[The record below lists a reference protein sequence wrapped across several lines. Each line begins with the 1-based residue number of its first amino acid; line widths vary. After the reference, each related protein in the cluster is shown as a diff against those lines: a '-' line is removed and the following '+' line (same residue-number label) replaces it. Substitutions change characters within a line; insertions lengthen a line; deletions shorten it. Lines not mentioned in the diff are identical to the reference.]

1 MVWIDYAIIA
11 VIAFSSL
18 VSLIRGFVREAL
30 SLVTWGCAFF
40 VASHYYTYL
49 SVWFTGFEDELVRNG
64 IAIAVLFIATLI
76 VGAIVNFVIG
86 QLVEKP
92 GLSGTDRVLG
102 VCFGALRGVLI
113 VAAILFFLD
122 SFTGVSKSEDWS
134 KSQLIPQFSF
144 IIRWFFD
151 YLQSSS
157 SFLPRGKRRMC
168 GIVGIAGV
176 MPVNQ
181 SIYDAL
187 TVLQHRGQDAAGI
200 ITIDANNCFRLRKAN
215 GLVSDVFEA
224 RHMQRLQGNMGIGHV
239 RYPTA
244 GSSSASEAQP
254 FYVNSPY
261 GITLAHNGNLTN
273 AHELRKKLFEEKRRH
288 INTTSDSE
296 ILLNIFAS
304 ELDNFRHYPLE
315 ADNIFAAIAATNRL
329 IRGAYACVAM
339 IIGHGMVAFRDP
351 NGIRPLVLGKRDI
364 DENRTEYMVASESV
378 ALDTLGFDFLRD
390 VAPGEAI
397 YITEEGQL
405 FTRQCADNP
414 VSNPCL
420 FEYVYFARPDSFID
434 KISVYSARV
443 NMRTKL
449 GEKIAREWE
458 DLDIDVVI
466 PIPET
471 SCDIALEIARILG
484 RDKNVLLFDDSIV
497 RGTTSEQIIEMAR
510 EAGAKKVYLAS
521 AAPEIRFPN
530 VYGIDMP
537 SATELIAHG
546 REVDEIRQIIGAD
559 GLIFQDLNDLID
571 AVRAENPDIQQFEC
585 SVFNGVYV
593 TKDVDQGYLDF
604 LDTLRNDDA
613 KAVQRQN
620 EVENLEMHNEG

>member
-1 MVWIDYAIIA
+1 M
-11 VIAFSSL
+11 
-18 VSLIRGFVREAL
+18 
-30 SLVTWGCAFF
+30 
-40 VASHYYTYL
+40 
-49 SVWFTGFEDELVRNG
+49 
-64 IAIAVLFIATLI
+64 
-76 VGAIVNFVIG
+76 
-86 QLVEKP
+86 
-92 GLSGTDRVLG
+92 
-102 VCFGALRGVLI
+102 
-113 VAAILFFLD
+113 
-122 SFTGVSKSEDWS
+122 
-134 KSQLIPQFSF
+134 
-144 IIRWFFD
+144 
-151 YLQSSS
+151 
-157 SFLPRGKRRMC
+157 
-168 GIVGIAGV
+168 
-176 MPVNQ
+176 
-181 SIYDAL
+181 
-187 TVLQHRGQDAAGI
+187 
-200 ITIDANNCFRLRKAN
+200 
-215 GLVSDVFEA
+215 
-224 RHMQRLQGNMGIGHV
+224 
-239 RYPTA
+239 
-244 GSSSASEAQP
+244 
-254 FYVNSPY
+254 
-261 GITLAHNGNLTN
+261 
-273 AHELRKKLFEEKRRH
+273 RKKLFEEKRRH

-378 ALDTLGFDFLRD
+378 ALDTLGFDFIGHGMVAFRDPNGIRPLVLGKRDIDENRTEYMVASESVALDTLGFDFLRD

-443 NMRTKL
+443 NMGTKL

-484 RDKNVLLFDDSIV
+484 KPYRQGFVKNRYVGRTFIMPGQQLRRKSVRRKLNANRAEFRDKNVLLVDDSIV

-559 GLIFQDLNDLID
+559 GLIFQDLNDLIE

-593 TKDVDQGYLDF
+593 TKDVDQSYLDF

>member
-1 MVWIDYAIIA
+1 
-11 VIAFSSL
+11 
-18 VSLIRGFVREAL
+18 
-30 SLVTWGCAFF
+30 
-40 VASHYYTYL
+40 
-49 SVWFTGFEDELVRNG
+49 
-64 IAIAVLFIATLI
+64 
-76 VGAIVNFVIG
+76 
-86 QLVEKP
+86 
-92 GLSGTDRVLG
+92 
-102 VCFGALRGVLI
+102 
-113 VAAILFFLD
+113 
-122 SFTGVSKSEDWS
+122 
-134 KSQLIPQFSF
+134 
-144 IIRWFFD
+144 
-151 YLQSSS
+151 
-157 SFLPRGKRRMC
+157 MC

-434 KISVYSARV
+434 KISVYSAREY
-443 NMRTKL
+443 
-449 GEKIAREWE
+449 GH
-458 DLDIDVVI
+458 
-466 PIPET
+466 ET
-471 SCDIALEIARILG
+471 
-484 RDKNVLLFDDSIV
+484 
-497 RGTTSEQIIEMAR
+497 
-510 EAGAKKVYLAS
+510 
-521 AAPEIRFPN
+521 
-530 VYGIDMP
+530 
-537 SATELIAHG
+537 G
-546 REVDEIRQIIGAD
+546 RENCPRMGRSGYRRGD
-559 GLIFQDLNDLID
+559 
-571 AVRAENPDIQQFEC
+571 PDP
-585 SVFNGVYV
+585 
-593 TKDVDQGYLDF
+593 
-604 LDTLRNDDA
+604 RNL
-613 KAVQRQN
+613 V
-620 EVENLEMHNEG
+620 